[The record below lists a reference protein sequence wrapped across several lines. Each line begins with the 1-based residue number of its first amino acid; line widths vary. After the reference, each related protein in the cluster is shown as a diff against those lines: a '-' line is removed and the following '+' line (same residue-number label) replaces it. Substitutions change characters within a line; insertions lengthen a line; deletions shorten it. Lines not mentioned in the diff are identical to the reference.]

1 MKKLGFTLAE
11 VLITLVIIGV
21 IAAMAIPT
29 VMNNTNA
36 QEYKTAFKKAIET
49 MNSGL
54 QMEYAAEGMTAQD
67 FSDASA
73 LVEILKFRLNVM
85 DAGEKIEWPVA
96 TTSNEAVTCNG
107 TVFATQDGMIFCVQ
121 NTFNN
126 NKDGCDSYNM
136 KPCGAGNNLAI
147 DVNGAKGPNA
157 ETTDAKRPRDQY
169 QASIYAQKVVPYG
182 KEAQA
187 VMYDMQENVH
197 KTTTSSSSS

>member
-1 MKKLGFTLAE
+1 MQKQTA
-11 VLITLVIIGV
+11 
-21 IAAMAIPT
+21 
-29 VMNNTNA
+29 TNKSILLK
-36 QEYKTAFKKAIET
+36 Q
-49 MNSGL
+49 
-54 QMEYAAEGMTAQD
+54 GMTAQD
-67 FSDASA
+67 FNNAEA

-85 DAGEKIEWPVA
+85 DAGSGEGAVEWPEA
-96 TTSNEAVTCNG
+96 TTTSNEAVKCSGG